1 MKKKNLDLAVL
12 SYIDYVSKYVDKSEV
27 NNSCLV
33 VAGGYDTFLEENINV
48 YNKLNSYID
57 TDEKKNMN
65 IFFLRNID
73 NNERS
78 INLEQ
83 PK

>member
-33 VAGGYDTFLEENINV
+33 VAGGYDTFLEENINI
-48 YNKLNSYID
+48 YNKLNS
-57 TDEKKNMN
+57 
-65 IFFLRNID
+65 
-73 NNERS
+73 
-78 INLEQ
+78 
-83 PK
+83 